1 MANSYHQIKN
11 ITSESNTK
19 DIIILGKGPSA
30 LALPEKIF
38 DDYQVININD
48 SELIYPGSFAV
59 FHRQWVFENLKK
71 NNFKSQCYISD
82 IYYGEIDNQITVPY
96 YPFAEGS
103 LEVLME
109 KLHSNELFITDF
121 LFISA
126 IKLALIIAEITGKE
140 TKNVYFLGFDF
151 DLTESS
157 GKSLRTDKDDLEY
170 RNAYLKT
177 QESIFKYTVQFF
189 NNKETDI
196 QLKHIGKK
204 PYSSVSIDDFI
215 RLNEVNKIKRK
226 KSPHNYN
233 TLLYQGLKEKALNG
247 KTLIVAELTNNH
259 VGDPNRLIK
268 MIQLAKEAGADLIK
282 VQKRDVDNF
291 YTQKELE
298 SPYSSPFGD
307 TLGDYRNAVEL
318 DDELFD
324 LLINECAELDI
335 AWFSTVLDFSSFE
348 YVSQFDC
355 PLIKIPSTISDHRNF
370 IRQISNNYHN
380 DIVISTGYTD
390 EQYEEFV
397 LKNFSAENR
406 ILWLLQCSSSYPT
419 PPEAAQIAVVRH
431 YDHLREKKYPNL
443 MPGYSSHDIGS
454 QGCMLAVASGARM
467 IEKHV
472 KLGNLDWVHF
482 DGVAVDLYNDDF
494 KKFVS
499 DLRKAELM
507 CGDATK
513 RIHPQEHHKYVPNI
527 VHN

>member
-1 MANSYHQIKN
+1 MENSYRQIEN
-11 ITSESNTK
+11 IVSESSTK

-30 LALPEKIF
+30 LALPEHIF
-38 DDYQVININD
+38 DDYLVININD

-71 NNFKSQCYISD
+71 NGFKSQCYISD
-82 IYYGEIDNQITVPY
+82 LSYDELTDQITVPY

-109 KLHSNELFITDF
+109 KLHSKELFITDF

-126 IKLALIIAEITGKE
+126 IKLALMISDISGKE
-140 TKNVYFLGFDF
+140 SKNVYFLGFDF
-151 DLTESS
+151 DLTERN

-170 RNAYLKT
+170 RNAFLQT

-189 NNKETDI
+189 NNKESSI

-204 PYSSVSIDDFI
+204 PYSSVSMDDFI
-215 RLNEVNKIKRK
+215 RLNKIDKIKRK
-226 KSPHNYN
+226 KSPKNYN
-233 TLLYQGLKEKALNG
+233 TVLYQELKEEALNG

-259 VGDPNRLIK
+259 VGDPNRLKK
-268 MIQLAKEAGADLIK
+268 MVHLAKDAGADLIK
-282 VQKRDVDNF
+282 VQKRDVENF

-307 TLGDYRNAVEL
+307 TLGDYRRAVEL

-324 LLINECAELDI
+324 LLIKECADHDI
-335 AWFSTVLDFSSFE
+335 AWFSTVLDFASFE
-348 YVSQFDC
+348 YIRQFDC
-355 PLIKIPSTISDHRNF
+355 PLIKLPSTISNHRNF
-370 IRQISNNYHN
+370 IQEISDNYYD

-390 EQYEEFV
+390 QKYEEFV
-397 LKNFSAENR
+397 LENFSDESR

-431 YDHLREKKYPNL
+431 YDHLRETKYSNL
-443 MPGYSSHDIGS
+443 MPGYSSHDVGS

-467 IEKHV
+467 VEKHV

-499 DLRKAELM
+499 DVRKAELM
-507 CGDATK
+507 CGDGEK
-513 RIHPQEHHKYVPNI
+513 RIHPQEHHKYTPNGM
-527 VHN
+527 HN